1 MAPVL
6 LPDAYVHAAPVPT
19 KPKPCALKLDT
30 FKWLI
35 YVLVF
40 ENLIR
45 RAWDIYLDLLHRE
58 FVWTWLSS
66 PGTVWNVEYLWN
78 KDTIYY
84 VQSSSIRTNLRN
96 RLYITNVLI
105 TVIKNNIE
113 NKFSLVCE
121 VLWNV
126 TSTDSKKLL
135 LIWESLLIHGD
146 STIIFFSAGWVCG
159 IFKLANVFEF
169 VRRRVSS
176 RSGCNSRLQLF

>member
-146 STIIFFSAGWVCG
+146 STIIFFSTGC
-159 IFKLANVFEF
+159 
-169 VRRRVSS
+169 VSF
-176 RSGCNSRLQLF
+176 LI

>member
-1 MAPVL
+1 ML

-19 KPKPCALKLDT
+19 KPKPGALKLDT

-35 YVLVF
+35 YVLVL

-66 PGTVWNVEYLWN
+66 PGIVWNVEYLWN

-84 VQSSSIRTNLRN
+84 VRSSSIRTNLRN
-96 RLYITNVLI
+96 MLYITNVLI

-146 STIIFFSAGWVCG
+146 STIIFFSTGC
-159 IFKLANVFEF
+159 
-169 VRRRVSS
+169 VSF
-176 RSGCNSRLQLF
+176 LI